1 MTINIFDNK
10 KRLFFHIA
18 YWVGVVTFFT
28 LLWGTRY
35 SNYWVC
41 FYNELVF
48 LPIKLGMTYFSLYYI
63 IPKLLFRGEYFR
75 TGVASLLTMVGGG
88 VLQRTLVYF
97 SVIPLLGVS
106 DMHVGLF
113 DPTEILNHI
122 INATSVM
129 IIPVAIKL
137 YKSSLEKENRILFLS
152 QEKTM
157 AELQFLRSQIQ
168 PHFFFNVLNDLYA
181 MALKKSDRTP
191 EMILKLSDLMRY
203 VLQES
208 RAEMVSV
215 QKELAYLRNYIDLE
229 KLRYDKRFSFDFEV
243 AGDTSYCRIPPLLL
257 LPFVE
262 NAFKHSTI
270 HHTEGAW
277 IRIKLEVDLKKLY
290 LRVDN
295 SFDPSMAK
303 KNNLSSGIG
312 IENVRK
318 RLEIIYYGRYSLEIH
333 SSETQYSSTLII
345 NFLDNETRSMLIGG

>member
-1 MTINIFDNK
+1 MNIFDDK

-35 SNYWVC
+35 GNYWVC

-48 LPIKLGMTYFSLYYI
+48 LPIKLGMTYFTLYYI
-63 IPKLLFRGEYFR
+63 IPKLLFRDEYFR
-75 TGVASLLTMVGGG
+75 TAVASLLTMVGGG

-106 DMHVGLF
+106 DIHAGLL

-122 INATSVM
+122 INTTSVM

-152 QEKTM
+152 QEKAM

-208 RAEMVSV
+208 RADTVLVE
-215 QKELAYLRNYIDLE
+215 KEISYLHNYIDLE
-229 KLRYDKRFSFDFEV
+229 KLRYDQRFSVDFTV
-243 AGDTSYCRIPPLLL
+243 AGDITSCRIPPLLL

-270 HHTEGAW
+270 NKAEGAW
-277 IRIKLEVDLKKLY
+277 IRIKLELDKKKLFF
-290 LRVDN
+290 LVEN
-295 SFDPSMAK
+295 SFDPETTASD
-303 KNNLSSGIG
+303 NLSSGIG
-312 IENVRK
+312 IQNVRQ
-318 RLEIIYYGRYSLEIH
+318 RLEISYYGRYSIDVQA
-333 SSETQYSSTLII
+333 TDKRYSSLLMIY
-345 NFLDNETRSMLIGG
+345 FFDYETRSMLISR

>member
-1 MTINIFDNK
+1 MTINIFDDK

-18 YWVGVVTFFT
+18 YWIGVVTFFT

-35 SNYWVC
+35 RNYWVC

-48 LPIKLGMTYFSLYYI
+48 LPIKLGMTYFTLYYI
-63 IPKLLFRGEYFR
+63 IPRLLFRGEYLK

-88 VLQRTLVYF
+88 LLQRTLVYF

-113 DPTEILNHI
+113 DPTEILSHI
-122 INATSVM
+122 INTTSVM

-137 YKSSLEKENRILFLS
+137 YKFSLEKENRILLLS

-208 RAEMVSV
+208 RAEMVPV
-215 QKELAYLRNYIDLE
+215 EKELAYLHNYIDLE
-229 KLRYDKRFSFDFEV
+229 KLRYDKRFSVDFEIV
-243 AGDTSYCRIPPLLL
+243 GDTSSCRIPPLLL

-270 HHTEGAW
+270 HNAEGAW
-277 IRIKLEVDLKKLY
+277 ISIKLEVNPKKLF
-290 LRVDN
+290 LKVNN
-295 SFDPSMAK
+295 SFDPDIGR
-303 KNNLSSGIG
+303 KNNLCSGIG
-312 IENVRK
+312 IENVRQ
-318 RLEIIYYGRYSLEIH
+318 RLDIIYYGRYSLDIH
-333 SSETQYSSTLII
+333 NTETQYSSTLII
-345 NFLDNETRSMLIGG
+345 NFLDYETRSLLIGG